1 MPSFISQTGLMQ
13 TRRPCGSR
21 PSDRSSTK
29 IRSATPICG
38 AASPTPRSAYIVAIM
53 SSTRAVISGVI
64 AGDVGGGNPEIR
76 GAEAEHGAKH
86 ARSATTP
93 GGAG

>member
-1 MPSFISQTGLMQ
+1 M
-13 TRRPCGSR
+13 
-21 PSDRSSTK
+21 
-29 IRSATPICG
+29 
-38 AASPTPRSAYIVAIM
+38 PRSAYIVAIM

-76 GAEAEHGAKH
+76 SAEAEHGAEH
-86 ARSATTP
+86 AGSATTP